1 MFIVDFLEFT
11 SLMEKMPGME
21 LKGEKGGETEKGSD
35 TEKGGQTEKGSETE
49 KESLQK
55 FFLFFYRDSLYLQW

>member
-35 TEKGGQTEKGSETE
+35 TEKGG
-49 KESLQK
+49 
-55 FFLFFYRDSLYLQW
+55 